1 MFPPLT
7 HTLYSLASFLGPIP
21 HFLIYSFKHP
31 RTQVLHLALTRGIS
45 PIRIH
50 IYNISAPRFFDFST
64 EAPSRSNLPPLPF
77 FTLFLSRNSAFSLL
91 HQSSSRQAHDPPP
104 PFTIPNTPTQHFY
117 YYSNITIIDLTYTKI
132 NTTGRLLEHVKL
144 TNPRTPFFPSSIPS
158 FILLLLNVVRDSST
172 LLFWYA
178 LLPLS
183 SDPSLSDLR
192 IE

>member
-1 MFPPLT
+1 MHLSFQTHTQLVHSNNIYLVFWHTLMFPPLT

-104 PFTIPNTPTQHFY
+104 PFYNSQHTH
-117 YYSNITIIDLTYTKI
+117 ST
-132 NTTGRLLEHVKL
+132 
-144 TNPRTPFFPSSIPS
+144 
-158 FILLLLNVVRDSST
+158 LLLLLKHHNH
-172 LLFWYA
+172 
-178 LLPLS
+178 
-183 SDPSLSDLR
+183 
-192 IE
+192 